1 MRIEE
6 LKQAKDERPFRPFSI
21 RMADGRKV
29 PVTHPDAIA
38 WEADPDDSTGE
49 PAAPFTAVC
58 IVPGGRWVVIELALI
73 TALEFQPQGGEGKA
87 KKKGKGKD
95 KGGAP

>member
-6 LKQAKDERPFRPFSI
+6 LKRAKDERPFRPFSI

-29 PVTHPDAIA
+29 PVTHPDALA
-38 WEADPDDSTGE
+38 WEANFDDETGE
-49 PAAPFTAVC
+49 PAAPFTVVC
-58 IVPGGRWVVIELALI
+58 VVPGGGWVVIDLALI

-87 KKKGKGKD
+87 KKKGKD
-95 KGGAP
+95 KGK

>member
-6 LKQAKDERPFRPFSI
+6 LKRVKDERPFRPFVI

-29 PVTHPDAIA
+29 PVTHPDALA
-38 WEADPDDSTGE
+38 WEADRDDETGE
-49 PAAPFTAVC
+49 PEAPFTAVC
-58 IVPGGRWVVIELALI
+58 IVPGGGWVIIELALI
-73 TALEFQPQGGEGKA
+73 TALELQPPDGEGKT

-95 KGGAP
+95 KGGTL